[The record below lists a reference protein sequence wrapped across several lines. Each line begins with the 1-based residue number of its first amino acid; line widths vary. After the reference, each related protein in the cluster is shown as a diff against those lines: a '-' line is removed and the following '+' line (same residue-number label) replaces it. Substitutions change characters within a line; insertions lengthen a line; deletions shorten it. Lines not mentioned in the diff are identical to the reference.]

1 MRGHLR
7 KRGRQSWEIKVETG
21 PRETDG
27 RRQTQYHTVRGGRRD
42 AERALTAIL
51 ADLDSGSY
59 VAPSALTVA
68 AFLTDWLVTARDR
81 LAPKTA
87 ERYDEICRHQIL
99 PFLGA
104 VRLQAL
110 KPPQIGAWHRQLR
123 TAGGAGGKPLAAQ
136 TVKHAHRV
144 LHSALEHAV
153 RTEILSRNPAH
164 SVPTPKV
171 RAPEMAIVE
180 ATEIESL
187 FARLADHRLYP
198 IVLLAFSTGARRG
211 ELLALRW
218 SDFDLETGT
227 VNIARSVEETREGLR
242 IKPTKTG
249 TSRIISLPADAVAML
264 RDHRRRQSED
274 RFRLG
279 LGAAGP
285 RDLVFS
291 DDGLTMSPD
300 TLSRDWWR
308 AVTTLALPRVPFH
321 AWRHTH
327 ASLLIGSG
335 LDVVAVSRRLGHSTP
350 ATTLRVYAHL
360 FNRAATDHA
369 AARAIERALRPTGGS
384 L

>member
-7 KRGRQSWEIKVETG
+7 KRGRESWEIKIEAS
-21 PRETDG
+21 PRSVDG
-27 RRQTQYHTVRGGRRD
+27 RRHIQYHTVRGSRRV

-51 ADLDSGSY
+51 AELDSGTY

-68 AFLTDWLVTARDR
+68 EYLTDWFHAARDR
-81 LAPKTA
+81 LTPKTA
-87 ERYDEICRHQIL
+87 ERYDELCRHQIL

-110 KPPQIGAWHRQLR
+110 KPPQIEAWHRQLR
-123 TAGGAGGKPLAAQ
+123 TAGSASGRPLAAQ
-136 TVKHAHRV
+136 TVKHAHRL
-144 LHSALEHAV
+144 LHNALEHAV
-153 RTEILSRNPAH
+153 RIEILSRNPAH
-164 SVPTPKV
+164 AVPTPKV
-171 RAPEMAIVE
+171 RAPEMVIVE
-180 ATEIESL
+180 AAEIEL
-187 FARLADHRLYP
+187 TFARLEGHRLYP
-198 IVLLAFSTGARRG
+198 IALLAFSTGARRG

-218 SDFDLETGT
+218 SDIDLEVST
-227 VNIARSVEETREGLR
+227 VKIVRSVEETREGLR
-242 IKPTKTG
+242 IKLTKTG
-249 TSRIISLPADAVAML
+249 ASRIISLPADAVVVL
-264 RDHRRRQSED
+264 RDHRRGQSEQ

-308 AVTTLALPRVPFH
+308 VVRTLALPRIPFH

-360 FNRAATDHA
+360 FNRAATDQA
-369 AARAIERALRPTGGS
+369 AARAIEEALRPAGGS

>member
-7 KRGRQSWEIKVETG
+7 RRGRQSWEVKVETG
-21 PRETDG
+21 PREADG
-27 RRQTQYHTVRGGRRD
+27 RRQTQYHTVRGSRRD

-51 ADLDSGSY
+51 AELDNGSY
-59 VAPSALTVA
+59 VAPSTLTVA
-68 AFLTDWLVTARDR
+68 EYLTDWLDIARDR

-104 VRLQAL
+104 VQLQTL
-110 KPPQIGAWHRQLR
+110 KPPQIEAWHRQLR
-123 TAGGAGGKPLAAQ
+123 TAGSAGGRPLAAQ

-198 IVLLAFSTGARRG
+198 VVLLAFSTGARRG

-218 SDFDLETGT
+218 SDLDLETGT

-242 IKPTKTG
+242 VKPTKTEA
-249 TSRIISLPADAVAML
+249 SRIIALPADAVAML

-291 DDGLTMSPD
+291 DGGLILSPD

-308 AVTTLALPRVPFH
+308 AVTRLALPRLPFH

-360 FNRAATDHA
+360 FNRTATDQA